1 MSCDDVFSIAKNH
14 AGKLG
19 YPCEPAAENM
29 LRRRMQEVE
38 SGNLDRVLK
47 FVDNAISKAHNR
59 EMGSGDENHRLTVSD
74 FE

>member
-1 MSCDDVFSIAKNH
+1 
-14 AGKLG
+14 
-19 YPCEPAAENM
+19 
-29 LRRRMQEVE
+29 MQEVE

-59 EMGSGDENHRLTVSD
+59 EMSSGEQDHKLVAID